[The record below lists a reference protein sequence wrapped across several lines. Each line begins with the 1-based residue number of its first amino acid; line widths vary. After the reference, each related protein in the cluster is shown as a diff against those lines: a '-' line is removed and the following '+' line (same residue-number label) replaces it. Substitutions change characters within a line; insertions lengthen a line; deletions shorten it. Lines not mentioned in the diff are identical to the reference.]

1 MKGFTPTGA
10 AKSATG
16 ARQSI
21 ATPRAYKFDITF
33 IKKGKFERF
42 LTRKKESMILS
53 SLQLVRLFTHKV
65 KGLNYPCPN
74 LPIITG
80 GVFLNMFFDYYH

>member
-33 IKKGKFERF
+33 TKKGKFERF

-53 SLQLVRLFTHKV
+53 SVQLVRLFYTQGKRI
-65 KGLNYPCPN
+65 K
-74 LPIITG
+74 LPLPKFTDNNG
-80 GVFLNMFFDYYH
+80 WSVSQYVL

>member
-21 ATPRAYKFDITF
+21 AIPRAYKFDITF

-42 LTRKKESMILS
+42 LTRKRGEHDFVFSAAC
-53 SLQLVRLFTHKV
+53 LFVLHTR
-65 KGLNYPCPN
+65 
-74 LPIITG
+74 
-80 GVFLNMFFDYYH
+80 